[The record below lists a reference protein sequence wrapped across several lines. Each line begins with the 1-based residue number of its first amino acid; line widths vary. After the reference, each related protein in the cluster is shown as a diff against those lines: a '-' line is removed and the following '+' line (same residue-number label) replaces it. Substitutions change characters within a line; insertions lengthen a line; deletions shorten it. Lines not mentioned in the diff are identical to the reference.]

1 VLLGGTVQKVVGCG
15 MEKAH
20 QPNALLRPVHGWCG
34 TVPRRRAGL
43 GVGIVLGV
51 MAALMGACAGP
62 QAAPSAARAE
72 MVLCTI
78 KSGPT
83 SGSGSREARAEMFK
97 GHMANIQ
104 RLADEKRLVIA
115 GPFSEPTDKT
125 WRGLFVFDVSEIAAA
140 RSLAASDPGFIA
152 GEFVGDFQRLDA
164 SPTLR
169 QALEIEARREATAA
183 RVPGEPPPAIRAYVL
198 ITATDGERARRAI
211 AKTPAVGRI
220 VWAGRFVDR
229 PGSEVLVVDAQKV
242 ADVRAALA
250 QADPGPCV
258 IDGWWSTVSLMDL
271 PAAAGR

>member
-1 VLLGGTVQKVVGCG
+1 
-15 MEKAH
+15 M
-20 QPNALLRPVHGWCG
+20 NAQQARVFPLRVHGRWG
-34 TVPRRRAGL
+34 MGHRRRAGL
-43 GVGIVLGV
+43 SMGIVLGV
-51 MAALMGACAGP
+51 MAAAMGACAGP
-62 QAAPSAARAE
+62 RAETTAARVE

-83 SGSGSREARAEMFK
+83 SGSGAREARAEMFK

-115 GPFSEPTDKT
+115 GPFDAPTDKT
-125 WRGLFVFDVSEIAAA
+125 WRGLFVFDVAELATA

-152 GEFVGDFQRLDA
+152 GEFVGDFHRLDV

-220 VWAGRFVDR
+220 VWAARFVDR
-229 PGSEVLVVDAQKV
+229 PGSEVLVVDALKA
-242 ADVRAALA
+242 ADVQAALA
-250 QADPGPCV
+250 GADPGPCV
-258 IDGWWSTVSLMDL
+258 IDGWWSTVSLAEL
-271 PAAAGR
+271 PAAAGE